1 MSEAPYSPT
10 LRTAVVLTGSGT
22 AGAYH
27 AGVLRALQEAG
38 VRVDVLAGRG
48 VGALSAMYAAIDGG
62 SRLWDADGIWRGRG
76 VRALYPWR
84 PRLRAAGWALAVAL
98 ACLALPV
105 ALLMGIAMM
114 FLLGWLLALAG
125 AAGGSLAVTGAAGRL
140 LDALFDP
147 AALPTIIPRLAMLAV
162 IVAMGI
168 LVVAVLMGRGQG
180 ARHQGRGLTSLV
192 GAPLDARPAIARA
205 SVGLWDLIRGAAPL
219 SAPSSREISRRY
231 AEMLGEN
238 VGQPGFREL
247 LVVAHDLDARRDVVF
262 ALLGERHR
270 SRFQRA
276 AGDVVDLFAA
286 GREHVLDAL
295 AAALSVPLATEPHL
309 VTYAPEAYWRGE
321 SHRLCDRPSATVRLV
336 REVAAAG
343 VEQMIVISAAPRL
356 GGPHAL
362 APARGDARGR
372 GGEYLAATEASAL
385 CDAMA
390 AVGARGVKGGRFEIR
405 PVHNPVG
412 PLDFAGAYDARSDRH
427 HSLAELIDRGYEDAY
442 RQFIE
447 PIVGATGESVGQRT

>member
-1 MSEAPYSPT
+1 MTEAPYSPT

-38 VRVDVLAGRG
+38 VRVDLVAGRG
-48 VGALSAMYAAIDGG
+48 VGALGAMFAAIDGG

-76 VRALYPWR
+76 VHAGYPWR
-84 PRLRAAGWALAVAL
+84 PRLRAAGWALAAAL
-98 ACLALPV
+98 ACFALPI
-105 ALLMGIAMM
+105 ALLLGIAVM
-114 FLLGWLLALAG
+114 FMLGWLLALSG
-125 AAGGSLAVTGAAGRL
+125 ASGASLALNGAAGRL
-140 LDALFDP
+140 LNALFDP
-147 AALPTIIPRLAMLAV
+147 VALPTIVPRLAMLAV
-162 IVAMGI
+162 IVAVGV
-168 LVVAVLMGRGQG
+168 LVVAAMMERRSG
-180 ARHQGRGLTSLV
+180 ARHAGRGWAALV
-192 GAPLDARPAIARA
+192 GAPLDAGPAIARA
-205 SVGLWDLIRGAAPL
+205 TAGLWDLIRGAAAL
-219 SAPSSREISRRY
+219 SAPSAREISRRY

-262 ALLGERHR
+262 ALLGEPYR
-270 SRFQRA
+270 SRFQRTR
-276 AGDVVDLFAA
+276 GETVDLSAA
-286 GREHVLDAL
+286 GRDHGLDAL
-295 AAALSVPLATEPHL
+295 AAALSVPLATEPHV
-309 VTYAPEAYWRGE
+309 VTYAPEGYWRGE

-343 VEQMIVISAAPRL
+343 AEQMIVVSAAPSL

-362 APARGDARGR
+362 APARGDGRGR
-372 GGEYLAATEASAL
+372 AGEYLAATEAAAL
-385 CDAMA
+385 RDARAMIGPRA
-390 AVGARGVKGGRFEIR
+390 LTGGLFEVR

-447 PIVGATGESVGQRT
+447 PIVGASGESVEQRT